1 MTTVW
6 VTRTLVAAMCLHLVT
21 GLVAFLNAPNPAGD
35 FDRYFEIAS
44 GVGRPYVDYQVEH
57 PIGTWLVFKALRSVA
72 GGRASFARGVVT
84 LNACADAVIVLSLF
98 WAWGPAAATYYAVVS
113 APVSLLL
120 FNRIDLWSMAAATL
134 AVAAW
139 RQRRSYWS
147 AGALAVGASLKLWP
161 LVFAT
166 GLLPSRQHRGQRG
179 AAIVFVLSAG
189 ALAALALRVAGQ
201 RSVLEVLTFRGATG
215 WQIESVVGGA
225 LHLIGWGPIR
235 LESGS
240 WRIGT
245 LNGATSIALFAA
257 AAPVCIWSTWRGF
270 GGRAPGTA
278 WLAAVATLLSLSAL
292 FSAQFIGWLVPG
304 GAIAW
309 NEGRYRRAVLAACAV
324 FLTQAFWL
332 FYDEVIVGARYA
344 LALVV
349 VRNAVVIALAIEA
362 VTALA
367 PARALRSGLEAD
379 LQPQLP
385 PVRVVERSERG

>member
-1 MTTVW
+1 MTTAW
-6 VTRTLVAAMCLHLVT
+6 ITRALVAALCLHLLAGV
-21 GLVAFLNAPNPAGD
+21 VAFVNAPNPAGD

-44 GVGRPYVDYQVEH
+44 GVGRPYADYQVEH
-57 PIGTWLVFKALRSVA
+57 PIGTWLLFKALRSVA
-72 GGRASFARGVVT
+72 GGRASFARGIVA
-84 LNACADAVIVLSLF
+84 LNACADALIVLSLY
-98 WAWGPAAATYYAVVS
+98 WAWSPAAAAYYAVVS
-113 APVSLLL
+113 AAVSSLL

-139 RQRRSYWS
+139 RERRSYWS

-161 LVFAT
+161 LVLAT
-166 GLLPSRQHRGQRG
+166 GLVPSRHRSGQRG
-179 AAIVFVLSAG
+179 TAIVFALSAG
-189 ALAALALRVAGQ
+189 ALAALALRIAGQ

-225 LHLIGWGPIR
+225 LHLVGWGPIR

-245 LNGATSIALFAA
+245 INGATSIALFAT

-270 GGRAPGTA
+270 RARTPGTG

-292 FSAQFIGWLVPG
+292 FSAQFVGWLVPG
-304 GAIAW
+304 GALAW
-309 NEGRYRRAVLAACAV
+309 NEGRHRPAVLAACAV
-324 FLTQAFWL
+324 FFTQGFWWV
-332 FYDEVIVGARYA
+332 YDDVIVGARYA

-349 VRNAVVIALAIEA
+349 VRNIVVIALAIDA
-362 VTALA
+362 TTALA
-367 PARALRSGLEAD
+367 PAQGRRLRLEAD

-385 PVRVVERSERG
+385 PV